1 LQRKKEIIMTLTK
14 LKKLSAK
21 MLKPVALALTIA
33 FAATTLPASAQT
45 ANMMRDAQCGERT
58 KIIDT
63 LGKRFKENRFAM
75 GLASNV
81 SLLEFFVSKKGT
93 WTILSTRADGKT
105 CIVAA
110 GKSWVNMPMPLV
122 GEAVALE
129 Q

>member
-1 LQRKKEIIMTLTK
+1 MTITK
-14 LKKLSAK
+14 LNKLSHK
-21 MLKPVALALTIA
+21 LLKPVALALTLS

-45 ANMMRDAQCGERT
+45 LNAMRGVQCGERT
-58 KIIDT
+58 KIVDT

-110 GKSWVNMPMPLV
+110 GKNWVNMPLPLV
-122 GEAVALE
+122 GEAVVL
-129 Q
+129 QQ